1 MIRVSSTLYL
11 RERDLEWQFVRA
23 PGPGGQNVNKVAT
36 AAQLRFHLS
45 NATYLPET
53 LRKRLFYLA
62 RGRIAKEATL
72 VIEAHRYRSQERNRR
87 DALERL
93 LDLIRRAAIIPTPR
107 LKTRPTRA
115 SRKIRLESK
124 RHRGL
129 LKRGR
134 NVEPG
139 AET

>member
-1 MIRVSSTLYL
+1 MIRVSPTLYL

-36 AAQLRFHLS
+36 AAQLRFHIG

-53 LRKRLFYLA
+53 LRKRLYYIA

-93 LDLIRRAAIIPTPR
+93 LVLIRRAAIIPTPR
-107 LKTRPTRA
+107 LKTRPTST
-115 SRKIRLESK
+115 SRRFRLESK
-124 RHRGL
+124 RRRGQ

-134 NVEPG
+134 KAEPE
-139 AET
+139 AES

>member
-1 MIRVSSTLYL
+1 MIRVNPTLYL

-62 RGRIAKEATL
+62 RGRIVKEATL
-72 VIEAHRYRSQERNRR
+72 VIEAHRYRSQARNRR

-93 LDLIRRAAIIPTPR
+93 LGLIRRAATIPTPR
-107 LKTRPTRA
+107 LATGPTRA
-115 SRKIRLESK
+115 SRRIRLESK
-124 RHRGL
+124 RRRGL

-139 AET
+139 AEI

>member
-1 MIRVSSTLYL
+1 MIRVSPTLYL

-36 AAQLRFHLS
+36 TAQLRFHLG
-45 NATYLPET
+45 NATYLPEP

-87 DALERL
+87 DALGRL
-93 LDLIRRAAIIPTPR
+93 LDLIRRAAINPTPR
-107 LKTRPTRA
+107 FATRPTHA
-115 SRKIRLESK
+115 SRRIRLETK
-124 RHRGL
+124 RRRGV

-134 NVEPG
+134 KVEP
-139 AET
+139 ENES